1 MSETGAW
8 KELMGVIQGYLR
20 SRARTYHST
29 VLVKVLSSVKG
40 DNLVGCKVLFT
51 DTHGNRYTGRVIGA
65 HGSKGDIVKVR
76 FKPNLPGQALNSM
89 VVIRCREE
97 SSNV

>member
-8 KELMGVIQGYLR
+8 KEFMGVIQGYLR
-20 SRARTYHST
+20 SKARTYPNT
-29 VLVKVLSSVKG
+29 VLVRVLSGVKG

-65 HGSKGDIVKVR
+65 HGSKGNVVKVR

-89 VVIRCREE
+89 VVIRCRER